1 MQNVKPNAPPTSDWL
16 ERFHTAGIVDMHFDL
31 PLDLYDRRQQVGLLR
46 DEFVPELRAGGV
58 GLIGAA
64 VFIEDRHLPEMALRV
79 ALDQIAILHEEV
91 ALAAPQVVI
100 CRRYA
105 DIEAARA
112 AGQIGV
118 LITMEG
124 VEPLG
129 TDLHLLRAFYE
140 LGVRSVGL
148 THARRNA
155 AADGGLFAASGSS
168 PAGLSSFG
176 KAVVKECQR
185 LGILLDLAHL
195 NDAGIDDVLALTDGP
210 LIISHTNPRH
220 FHNIE
225 RNSSAAQI
233 REVGARGGVV
243 GINAVLL
250 SAQKEKATIDHYV
263 DQIAYVA
270 DLAGIDGVGIGFD
283 FIEFLFRHWSA
294 EQQAAIAASM
304 IQTHQAPGLTNHS
317 HAPNL
322 TRQLIAR
329 GFHEDEIEKILFA
342 NWLRVWKNVL
352 K

>member
-1 MQNVKPNAPPTSDWL
+1 MQNAIPFERLGSDAQGH
-16 ERFHTAGIVDMHFDL
+16 FHPAGIVDMHFDL
-31 PLDLYDRRQQVGLLR
+31 PLDLYDRRQQTRLLR

-64 VFIEDRHLPEMALRV
+64 IFIEDKHLPEMALRV
-79 ALDQIAILHEEV
+79 AIDQIAILHEEV
-91 ALAAPQVVI
+91 ALAAPEAVI
-100 CRRYA
+100 CRTYA
-105 DIEAARA
+105 DIEAART

-140 LGVRSVGL
+140 LGVRSIGL

-155 AADGGLFAASGSS
+155 AADGGLFASSGSS

-176 KAVVKECQR
+176 KAVVRECQR

-225 RNSSAAQI
+225 RNSSDAQI
-233 REVGARGGVV
+233 KAVGVRGGVV

-250 SAQKEKATIDHYV
+250 SAQKEKATIDHFV
-263 DQIAYVA
+263 DQVAYVA
-270 DLAGIDGVGIGFD
+270 DLAGIDAVGIGFD
-283 FIEFLFRHWSA
+283 FIEFLFRHWTA
-294 EQQAAIAASM
+294 EQQATIAASM

-329 GFHEDEIEKILFA
+329 GFHEDEIEKLLYG
-342 NWLRVWKNVL
+342 NWLRVLRSVL
-352 K
+352 T